1 MLEET
6 GWNLLN
12 VADSPMTSDACRARE
27 VSMGRTLPGLH
38 GAVVQTGVYAAI
50 LQPASR
56 GRQALLG
63 VTSPTSALASAP
75 NQHQIMGRGPDD
87 LIGRLGLP

>member
-50 LQPASR
+50 TACQQGAPGIIGCHIAHLGSCFSTEPA
-56 GRQALLG
+56 
-63 VTSPTSALASAP
+63 PD
-75 NQHQIMGRGPDD
+75 NGPRT
-87 LIGRLGLP
+87 G